1 MSILISKAYKTQN
14 NIITSVLKKIISI
27 LQLGA
32 ACQNE
37 FRFDLLAITYA
48 FFFCSAVSKITGKK
62 LNQIY
67 HPTISKK
74 HIQPKCTCMNLSS
87 FATEQR
93 IALCR
98 RQNHFHKSRHN
109 AFRKNVFYDSA

>member
-48 FFFCSAVSKITGKK
+48 FFFVPQCLK
-62 LNQIY
+62 
-67 HPTISKK
+67 
-74 HIQPKCTCMNLSS
+74 
-87 FATEQR
+87 
-93 IALCR
+93 
-98 RQNHFHKSRHN
+98 
-109 AFRKNVFYDSA
+109 